1 MSLIKKVINGKNKV
15 MNELKLY
22 RERLESFGKELAYS
36 SCETLQPG
44 K

>member
-1 MSLIKKVINGKNKV
+1 MDKKFIKGNNKV

-22 RERLESFGKELAYS
+22 RERLESFGREIAYS
-36 SCETLQPG
+36 SREILQLG